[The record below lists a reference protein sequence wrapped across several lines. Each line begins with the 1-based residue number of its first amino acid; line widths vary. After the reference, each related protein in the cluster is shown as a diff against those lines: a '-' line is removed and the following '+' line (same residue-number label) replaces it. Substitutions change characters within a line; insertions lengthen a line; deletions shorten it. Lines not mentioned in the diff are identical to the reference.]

1 MKVIKVGKS
10 IGESTVVTFGKAT
23 KEDWLIVYDEN
34 TVSEIKKNIKSNTHY
49 GYNDKNIPQAIRE
62 YMKEKGLVYSCAWW
76 LIRH

>member
-34 TVSEIKKNIKSNTHY
+34 TVSEIKKKY
-49 GYNDKNIPQAIRE
+49 
-62 YMKEKGLVYSCAWW
+62 
-76 LIRH
+76 